1 MGSAI
6 GGALGARQERKA
18 AKRAR
23 QRMDAQAAETRR
35 IRDESVAR
43 LNPFAKAGET
53 ASGRLSALLTGQRY
67 NAETKQMED
76 VSEQERADLFFKS
89 PGYQF
94 KEDEML
100 KATRRS
106 QAARGELLG
115 SRALAE
121 EQDRQRGML
130 SQEYGSYLDRLTQ
143 LSGSGQN
150 AATNQG
156 SMALSGQGQVNT
168 MANQAAN
175 FLMEQGKARAS
186 EMTNWGKAVDV
197 GIDTGAR
204 LMNPV
209 KPKPKPKPTGN
220 ANAAV
225 F

>member
-1 MGSAI
+1 MGSPI
-6 GGALGARQERKA
+6 GAALGARPERKA

-23 QRMDAQAAETRR
+23 QRADAQAAETRI
-35 IRDESVAR
+35 IRDESVTR
-43 LNPFAKAGET
+43 LNPFTKAGET
-53 ASGRLSALLTGQRY
+53 ASGRLSAMLTGQRY
-67 NAETKQMED
+67 NSQTKQMED

-106 QAARGELLG
+106 QAARGGLLG

-150 AATNQG
+150 SSTNQ
-156 SMALSGQGQVNT
+156 SNLALSGQGQVNT

-175 FLMEQGKARAS
+175 FLMKQGQARS
-186 EMTNWGKAVDV
+186 KEFESWGKAADQGLGFVAQTDF
-197 GIDTGAR
+197 GQKTLG
-204 LMNPV
+204 LSPELG
-209 KPKPKPKPTGN
+209 KYSKY
-220 ANAAV
+220 
-225 F
+225 